1 MSERRRGRRGRGLDA
16 IFDTG
21 DLSLDEDPSVKD
33 DEDPPRRSQPSE
45 PEADVTPG
53 RSSYG
58 EEERAPRTSTDP
70 ANSGS
75 ARGPATG
82 DRGGGDEASYDS
94 ETRVDSD
101 AGGSWVSA
109 RDPHSPGSEPIR
121 GRYNHLDLPDP
132 DLPRGDRPTSDR
144 RAPGRPS
151 GSLGQP
157 RTLLQKGFYL
167 ELEQDQMLDQIRS
180 SLKSTGFTPD
190 RSAIVRAAVESFYRL
205 DPAEQEE
212 MVRRLK

>member
-33 DEDPPRRSQPSE
+33 DEDPPRRSQTSE
-45 PEADVTPG
+45 PESDVTPG
-53 RSSYG
+53 TIPRG
-58 EEERAPRTSTDP
+58 EEERAPRTSDP

-75 ARGPATG
+75 AIGPATG

-109 RDPHSPGSEPIR
+109 RDPQSPGPEPIR
-121 GRYNHLDLPDP
+121 GRYNHLDRPDP
-132 DLPRGDRPTSDR
+132 L
-144 RAPGRPS
+144 S
-151 GSLGQP
+151 G
-157 RTLLQKGFYL
+157 LLNN
-167 ELEQDQMLDQIRS
+167 S
-180 SLKSTGFTPD
+180 
-190 RSAIVRAAVESFYRL
+190 
-205 DPAEQEE
+205 
-212 MVRRLK
+212 